1 MRALKIMVRPTSKRA
16 GGRHI
21 PAVCMFAGAGLAYI
35 DGENRTEGIMSESR
49 DEGLEE
55 RRKRL
60 EAELAEHRIEAR
72 DEQARDAQSEQS
84 RKGYAQAMKLS
95 SEFISAIVVGAIL
108 GYLFDRFVGTAPWG
122 MIVLLLLGF
131 CAGVLNVLRS
141 AGVVATPHPADR
153 KMDEKSSD
161 GDGGS

>member
-1 MRALKIMVRPTSKRA
+1 MT
-16 GGRHI
+16 
-21 PAVCMFAGAGLAYI
+21 
-35 DGENRTEGIMSESR
+35 DNRG
-49 DEGLEE
+49 EGLEE

-60 EAELAEHRIEAR
+60 AAELAERKQEAGIEEAA
-72 DEQARDAQSEQS
+72 EKSAEQS

-95 SEFISAIVVGAIL
+95 SEFISAIVVGALL

-141 AGVVATPHPADR
+141 AGMVSAPHPADR
-153 KMDEKSSD
+153 AARTTNERQD
-161 GDGGS
+161 GDSRSDQR